1 MSLGRYVWLTTGLA
15 LGTLLPATLW
25 LDLEGAARGAAALG
39 AGLATLNSVA
49 AYALALEA
57 RRRAS
62 VNAFMLLVLGGMGAR
77 LGLMLAAVTAGLF
90 VLHLP
95 QAPLT
100 VAVLAYFA
108 LFLILELVALQAKP
122 AAAQVTADAR

>member
-1 MSLGRYVWLTTGLA
+1 MSLGRYVRLITGLA
-15 LGTLLPATLW
+15 LGTLLPAALW
-25 LDLEGAARGAAALG
+25 LDLEGAARAAAALG

-57 RRRAS
+57 RRRVS
-62 VNAFMLLVLGGMGAR
+62 VNAFMLLVLGGMSAR
-77 LGLMLAAVTAGLF
+77 LVLMLAAVTAGLF

-108 LFLILELVALQAKP
+108 LFLLLELWALQAKP
-122 AAAQVTADAR
+122 STAPLTAEAR